1 MTFIFISNDGVGRGT
16 VSVTRGID
24 NSWLTGD
31 FVLMIA
37 SAVTLL
43 MSVMLDVNLAVAWS
57 RFFTVG
63 NSVAVSVTWSRNMTV
78 GNSVAVSVTWS
89 RFFTVGNSVAVSVA
103 WSRFFT
109 VGNSVAVSVAWS
121 RNMTVSWSTL
131 ANNVLVVSL
140 VVNLVMNLLVMNLF
154 VMMVGSGSRTVRLFT
169 DVLVDGSP
177 RWGTWNTDLVVV
189 N

>member
-1 MTFIFISNDGVGRGT
+1 LVGDLWVTFIFISNDGVGRGT

-103 WSRFFT
+103 WSR
-109 VGNSVAVSVAWS
+109 
-121 RNMTVSWSTL
+121 NMTVSWSTL